1 MNDKDAMAKIIR
13 LPGHDEPHDVQLLLP
28 WYVTGQLEHLERA
41 RVDAHLKVCARCRA
55 ELVREQQLE
64 RGVAE
69 MAPDVE
75 RGWAA
80 LQARMDGPPASGWLA
95 DRASGFMRA
104 GRSVWRRGGPW
115 IGWAAAA
122 GFGALLLAGAG
133 EPRQAP
139 RTIYHA
145 LSSPAPA
152 PPGDVLVM
160 FRPEATADQVAGALR
175 ASGARI
181 ADGPTAAG
189 AYVLRTPIAERPQA
203 LASLRSDRA
212 VVLAEPLDTGGP
224 P

>member
-1 MNDKDAMAKIIR
+1 MAKIIP
-13 LPGHDEPHDVQLLLP
+13 LPGNDEPHDVQLLLP

-55 ELVREQQLE
+55 ELAREQQLE

-69 MAPDVE
+69 LTPDVE

-80 LQARMDGPPASGWLA
+80 LQARLDEPQAGAVAG
-95 DRASGFMRA
+95 RASHLLRQ
-104 GRSVWRRGGPW
+104 GRGLWRRGGPW

-122 GFGALLLAGAG
+122 GLGALLLAGVV
-133 EPRQAP
+133 EPRQTP
-139 RTIYHA
+139 RAIYHT
-145 LSSPAPA
+145 LSSPVPA
-152 PPGDVLVM
+152 PPGDLLVM
-160 FRPEATADQVAGALR
+160 FRPEATADQLAGALR

-189 AYVLRTPIAERPQA
+189 AYVLRTPLAERPRA
-203 LASLRSDRA
+203 LASLRADKA
-212 VVLAEPLDTGGP
+212 VVLAEPLDAGSP